1 MKYSLPT
8 TATAPFCPSAVSH
21 SVAVP
26 ADASPLRKLALFVGP
41 GLLVSVGYMDPGNW
55 ATAIEAGSRFG
66 YALLFVV
73 VLASF
78 SGMLLQSLCSR
89 LGIATGRDLA
99 QLSRERYRPGVARGQ
114 WLLAELSI
122 VATDLAEVLG
132 AALAFHLLLG
142 VSITTGV
149 VLTAFDTLIV
159 LALQGA
165 NFRRLEAIVLGLI
178 ATIGACFFVELVLI
192 GPYWPD
198 VAAGLRPSWD
208 TLSSQ
213 EPLYLAIGILG
224 ATVMPHNLYLHSS
237 VVQTRVS
244 GDDAAS
250 KRSAIR
256 FSRLDT
262 IGSLS
267 LALLVNAAILILAA
281 AAFHGSGHTE
291 VVEIQDAYHLLD
303 PLVGGALAS
312 FLFGFALLAAGQ
324 SSTFTGTIAG
334 QVVMEG
340 FLRAKIPCWQR
351 RLITRGLALV
361 PALIGVLW
369 LGEAAVG
376 KLLVLSQVVLSLQLP
391 FALWPLI
398 RFSSDRGL
406 MGEFVNP
413 RWGQRAGLVVVR
425 PDLGGEP
432 DLAVFLVRLNQG
444 ACGAASPGSGQW
456 PYEKAR
462 RGAGLFQGRSR
473 LT

>member
-1 MKYSLPT
+1 MYKLPT

-21 SVAVP
+21 SVTIP
-26 ADASPLRKLALFVGP
+26 PGASLGRRLMLFLGP

-73 VLASF
+73 VLASL
-78 SGMLLQSLCSR
+78 SGMVLQSLCSR

-99 QLSRERYRPGVARGQ
+99 QLCRERYRPGVARGQ

-122 VATDLAEVLG
+122 IATDLAEVLG

-142 VSITTGV
+142 VSLTVGV

-178 ATIGACFFVELVLI
+178 ATIGACFFIELLLVR
-192 GPYWPD
+192 PHWPE
-198 VAAGLRPSWD
+198 VAAGLRPSWEV
-208 TLSSQ
+208 LSGQ

-237 VVQTRVS
+237 VVQTRVN
-244 GDDAAS
+244 GEDEAS

-256 FSRLDT
+256 FAWFDT

-267 LALLVNAAILILAA
+267 LALLVNAAIMILAA

-340 FLRAKIPCWQR
+340 FLQAKIPCWQR
-351 RLITRGLALV
+351 RLITRALALA
-361 PALIGVLW
+361 PAIAGVLW
-369 LGEAAVG
+369 LGEGVVG

-398 RFSSDRGL
+398 RFTSDRRL
-406 MGEFVNP
+406 MGPFANSLPVVLLA
-413 RWGQRAGLVVVR
+413 WALFGLIA
-425 PDLGGEP
+425 
-432 DLAVFLVRLNQG
+432 LAN
-444 ACGAASPGSGQW
+444 
-456 PYEKAR
+456 
-462 RGAGLFQGRSR
+462 
-473 LT
+473 LTLLYFWLA

>member
-1 MKYSLPT
+1 MYKLPT

-21 SVAVP
+21 SVTIP
-26 ADASPLRKLALFVGP
+26 PGASLGRRLMLFLGP

-73 VLASF
+73 VLASL
-78 SGMLLQSLCSR
+78 SGMVLQSLCSR

-99 QLSRERYRPGVARGQ
+99 QLCRERYRPGVARGQ

-122 VATDLAEVLG
+122 IATDLAEVLG

-142 VSITTGV
+142 VSLTVGV

-178 ATIGACFFVELVLI
+178 ATIGACFFIELLLVR
-192 GPYWPD
+192 PHWPE
-198 VAAGLRPSWD
+198 VAAGLRPSWEV
-208 TLSSQ
+208 LSGQ

-237 VVQTRVS
+237 VVQTRVN
-244 GDDAAS
+244 GEDEAS

-256 FSRLDT
+256 FARFDT

-267 LALLVNAAILILAA
+267 LALLVNAAIMILAA

-340 FLRAKIPCWQR
+340 FLQAKIPCWQR
-351 RLITRGLALV
+351 RLITRALALA
-361 PALIGVLW
+361 PAIAGVLW
-369 LGEAAVG
+369 LGEGAVG

-398 RFSSDRGL
+398 RFTSDRRL
-406 MGEFVNP
+406 MGPFANSLPVVLLA
-413 RWGQRAGLVVVR
+413 WALFGLIA
-425 PDLGGEP
+425 
-432 DLAVFLVRLNQG
+432 LAN
-444 ACGAASPGSGQW
+444 
-456 PYEKAR
+456 
-462 RGAGLFQGRSR
+462 
-473 LT
+473 LTLLYFWLA

>member
-256 FSRLDT
+256 FPARHHRLAVPGAAGQCGDPDPRRR
-262 IGSLS
+262 GFPRQRPYRGGGDPGRLPPARPVGGRRPGQLPVRLRPAGGGAKLDLHRHHCRAGGDGGFPPGEDSL
-267 LALLVNAAILILAA
+267 LAA
-281 AAFHGSGHTE
+281 APDHPRPGPGAG
-291 VVEIQDAYHLLD
+291 LD
-303 PLVGGALAS
+303 RRALAGRRRGRQAAGAQPGGAQPAI
-312 FLFGFALLAAGQ
+312 AVRPVAAD
-324 SSTFTGTIAG
+324 
-334 QVVMEG
+334 
-340 FLRAKIPCWQR
+340 
-351 RLITRGLALV
+351 
-361 PALIGVLW
+361 
-369 LGEAAVG
+369 
-376 KLLVLSQVVLSLQLP
+376 SLQQRP
-391 FALWPLI
+391 GPH
-398 RFSSDRGL
+398 
-406 MGEFVNP
+406 GEFVNP
-413 RWGQRAGLVVVR
+413 RWVSALAWSLFGLIS
-425 PDLGGEP
+425 
-432 DLAVFLVRLNQG
+432 
-444 ACGAASPGSGQW
+444 AAN
-456 PYEKAR
+456 
-462 RGAGLFQGRSR
+462 
-473 LT
+473 LTLLYFWFG

>member
-1 MKYSLPT
+1 MYKLPT

-21 SVAVP
+21 SVTIP
-26 ADASPLRKLALFVGP
+26 PGASLGRRLMLFLGP

-73 VLASF
+73 VLASL
-78 SGMLLQSLCSR
+78 SGMVLQSLCSR

-99 QLSRERYRPGVARGQ
+99 QLCRERYRPGVARGQ

-122 VATDLAEVLG
+122 IATDLAEVLG

-142 VSITTGV
+142 VSLTVGV

-178 ATIGACFFVELVLI
+178 ATIGACFFIELLLVR
-192 GPYWPD
+192 PHWPE
-198 VAAGLRPSWD
+198 VAAGLRPSWEV
-208 TLSSQ
+208 LSGQ
-213 EPLYLAIGILG
+213 ESLYLAIGILG

-237 VVQTRVS
+237 VVQTRVN
-244 GDDAAS
+244 GEDEAS

-256 FSRLDT
+256 FARFDT

-267 LALLVNAAILILAA
+267 LALLVNGAILVLAA
-281 AAFHGSGHTE
+281 AAFHGNGHTE

-340 FLRAKIPCWQR
+340 FLQAKIPCWQR
-351 RLITRGLALV
+351 RLITRALALV
-361 PALIGVLW
+361 PAIAGVLW
-369 LGEAAVG
+369 LGEGAVG

-398 RFSSDRGL
+398 RFTSDRRL
-406 MGEFVNP
+406 MGPFANSLPVALLA
-413 RWGQRAGLVVVR
+413 WALFGLIA
-425 PDLGGEP
+425 
-432 DLAVFLVRLNQG
+432 LAN
-444 ACGAASPGSGQW
+444 
-456 PYEKAR
+456 
-462 RGAGLFQGRSR
+462 
-473 LT
+473 LTLLYFWLA

>member
-1 MKYSLPT
+1 MTIPSGASLGRR
-8 TATAPFCPSAVSH
+8 
-21 SVAVP
+21 
-26 ADASPLRKLALFVGP
+26 LMLFLGP

-73 VLASF
+73 VLASL
-78 SGMLLQSLCSR
+78 SGMVLQSLCSR

-99 QLSRERYRPGVARGQ
+99 QLCRERYRPGVARGQ

-122 VATDLAEVLG
+122 IATDLAEVLG

-142 VSITTGV
+142 VSLTVGV

-178 ATIGACFFVELVLI
+178 ATIGACFFIELLLVR
-192 GPYWPD
+192 PHWPE
-198 VAAGLRPSWD
+198 VAAGLRPSWEV
-208 TLSSQ
+208 LSGQ

-237 VVQTRVS
+237 VVQTRVN
-244 GDDAAS
+244 GEDEAS

-256 FSRLDT
+256 FARFDT

-267 LALLVNAAILILAA
+267 LALLVNGAILVLAA
-281 AAFHGSGHTE
+281 AAFHGNGHTE

-340 FLRAKIPCWQR
+340 FLQAKIPCWQR
-351 RLITRGLALV
+351 RLITRALALA
-361 PALIGVLW
+361 PAIAGVLW
-369 LGEAAVG
+369 LGEGAVG

-398 RFSSDRGL
+398 RFTSDRRL
-406 MGEFVNP
+406 MGPFANSLPVALLA
-413 RWGQRAGLVVVR
+413 WALFGLIA
-425 PDLGGEP
+425 
-432 DLAVFLVRLNQG
+432 LAN
-444 ACGAASPGSGQW
+444 
-456 PYEKAR
+456 
-462 RGAGLFQGRSR
+462 
-473 LT
+473 LTLLYFWLA

>member
-198 VAAGLRPSWD
+198 VAAGLWPSWD

-369 LGEAAVG
+369 LGEGAVG

-406 MGEFVNP
+406 VGEFVNP
-413 RWGQRAGLVVVR
+413 RWVSALAWSLFGLIS
-425 PDLGGEP
+425 
-432 DLAVFLVRLNQG
+432 
-444 ACGAASPGSGQW
+444 AAN
-456 PYEKAR
+456 
-462 RGAGLFQGRSR
+462 
-473 LT
+473 LTLLYFWFG